1 MKKNGKGSLNEH
13 QLLTL
18 GDKTIALIFG
28 VIVFIMFTQVVFRYI
43 FNNSLSWS
51 EELIRFLFV
60 WLTFLGGAL
69 AINNKSHIAVEFFIE
84 LLPDKYLKYTKIFN
98 LILIT
103 TFFASMVVIGG
114 CWVYYSRG
122 LQSSALGLPVNIVLY
137 GALPLTSMLGVWYG
151 VKRLREMC
159 SELKEKKQ

>member
-1 MKKNGKGSLNEH
+1 MKKKRKGSLNER

-18 GDKTIALIFG
+18 GDKVIALLFG
-28 VIVFIMFTQVVFRYI
+28 VIACIMFTQVVFRYV

-69 AINNKSHIAVEFFIE
+69 AIKDNTHIAVEFFIE
-84 LLPDKYLKYTKIFN
+84 RLPVKYLKYIN
-98 LILIT
+98 ILNHALIT
-103 TFFASMVVIGG
+103 TFFAFMVVIGW
-114 CWVYYSRG
+114 CWVYHSRG

-137 GALPLTSMLGVWYG
+137 GALPLTSMLGVWYSAKR
-151 VKRLREMC
+151 VKEEL
-159 SELKEKKQ
+159 SELKDNKE

>member
-1 MKKNGKGSLNEH
+1 MIKKRKGSLNEH
-13 QLLTL
+13 QPLTL
-18 GDKTIALIFG
+18 GDKAIALIFG
-28 VIVFIMFTQVVFRYI
+28 VIVSIMFTQVVFRYV

-69 AINNKSHIAVEFFIE
+69 AINNKTHIAVEFFIE
-84 LLPDKYLKYTKIFN
+84 LLPVKYLKYVKILN
-98 LILIT
+98 LVLIT
-103 TFFASMVVIGG
+103 TFFASMVVIGW
-114 CWVYYSRG
+114 CWVYHSRG

-151 VKRLREMC
+151 VKRFKEEW
-159 SELKEKKQ
+159 SELKDKKE

>member
-1 MKKNGKGSLNEH
+1 MIKKRKESLDKN
-13 QLLTL
+13 QLLTP

-28 VIVFIMFTQVVFRYI
+28 VIVSIMFIQVVFRYI

-84 LLPDKYLKYTKIFN
+84 LLPVKYLKYTKIFN

-103 TFFASMVVIGG
+103 AFFASMVVIGG
-114 CWVYYSRG
+114 CWVYHSRG

-151 VKRLREMC
+151 IKRLKENW
-159 SELKEKKQ
+159 SELKDKKQ

>member
-1 MKKNGKGSLNEH
+1 MKKKRKRSLSEH

-18 GDKTIALIFG
+18 GDKVIALLFG
-28 VIVFIMFTQVVFRYI
+28 VIVCIMFTQVVFRYI

-69 AINNKSHIAVEFFIE
+69 AINNKTHIAVEFFIE
-84 LLPDKYLKYTKIFN
+84 LLPDKYLKYIKIFN
-98 LILIT
+98 LILTT

-114 CWVYYSRG
+114 CWVYHSRG

-151 VKRLREMC
+151 IKRLREKW
-159 SELKEKKQ
+159 SDLKDKKQ

>member
-1 MKKNGKGSLNEH
+1 MIKKRKESLDKN
-13 QLLTL
+13 QLLTP

-28 VIVFIMFTQVVFRYI
+28 VIVSIMFIQVVFRYI

-84 LLPDKYLKYTKIFN
+84 LLPVKYLKYTKIFN

-103 TFFASMVVIGG
+103 AFFPSMVVIGG
-114 CWVYYSRG
+114 CWVYHSRG

-151 VKRLREMC
+151 IKRLKENW
-159 SELKEKKQ
+159 SELKDKKQ